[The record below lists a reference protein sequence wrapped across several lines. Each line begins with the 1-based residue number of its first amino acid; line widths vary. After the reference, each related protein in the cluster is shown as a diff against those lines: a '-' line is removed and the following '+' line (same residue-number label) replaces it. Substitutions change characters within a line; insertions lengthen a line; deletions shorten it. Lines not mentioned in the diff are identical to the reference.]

1 MSWEEAFHVFG
12 KGQHSEKV
20 VILHLTNLPLG
31 MRVERDEIT
40 GNEDWIKLKKKK
52 KDHFPKDKG
61 ESPSLRDHMEG
72 VCVTQRATRATTWET
87 TIYIRDR
94 PPPPKAHPSLGTTFS
109 VSQLMHAYP
118 HGRDTPKKSMPWE
131 IFAPSSKPSQPHA
144 CRIPTWVITS
154 AWRLLILAQSM
165 QRPAEVA
172 DSSPPFPLHMDA
184 STL

>member
-1 MSWEEAFHVFG
+1 
-12 KGQHSEKV
+12 
-20 VILHLTNLPLG
+20 
-31 MRVERDEIT
+31 
-40 GNEDWIKLKKKK
+40 
-52 KDHFPKDKG
+52 
-61 ESPSLRDHMEG
+61 MEG

-87 TIYIRDR
+87 TIYIRDL

-184 STL
+184 STLLLVWKAMNLLTHALSLGMNNDVSAASCGLHSLAEILHGTERWWGWG

>member
-1 MSWEEAFHVFG
+1 
-12 KGQHSEKV
+12 
-20 VILHLTNLPLG
+20 
-31 MRVERDEIT
+31 
-40 GNEDWIKLKKKK
+40 
-52 KDHFPKDKG
+52 
-61 ESPSLRDHMEG
+61 MEG

-94 PPPPKAHPSLGTTFS
+94 PPPPRAHPSLGTTFS

-184 STL
+184 STLLLVWKAMNLLTHALSLGMNNDVSAASYGLHSLAEILHGTERWWGWR